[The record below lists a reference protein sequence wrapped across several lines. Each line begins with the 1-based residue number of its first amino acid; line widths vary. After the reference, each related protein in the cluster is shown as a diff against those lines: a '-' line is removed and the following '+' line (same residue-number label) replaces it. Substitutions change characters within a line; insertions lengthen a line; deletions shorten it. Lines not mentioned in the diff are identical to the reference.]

1 MIIDTHVHLH
11 SYPEEEINKIL
22 HRAHSVGVG
31 FVIDAGTTLET
42 SSISIELSSR
52 HERFFS
58 GVGVHPM
65 DIKKP
70 LTSQDYDQLQ
80 SMASSNKKV
89 IVMSE
94 IGLDYLETSPDRAWQ
109 FDAFRRQIS
118 IAKELNLPIV
128 FHSREAHEDCFRV
141 LLEERAYEVPGVM
154 HYFQGTLDDAKRVID
169 LGFYISIARPI
180 FRLEHLAD
188 VVSQLSLNNIVVE
201 TDSSPQP
208 FKKNRD
214 NWTEPRHLRP
224 IIDKIAQLQGKCSE
238 EVEEVVF
245 ANTKKLLS
253 KRWHIIEEH
262 ISCG

>member
-11 SYPEEEINKIL
+11 SYPEEEINNIL
-22 HRAHSVGVG
+22 QRAHSVGVE

-42 SSISIELSSR
+42 SSVSIELSSR
-52 HERFFS
+52 HDRFFS

-65 DIKKP
+65 DIKNP
-70 LTSQDYDQLQ
+70 LNTEDCDRLQ

-109 FDAFRRQIS
+109 FDAFRRQIA
-118 IAKELNLPIV
+118 IAKELSLPIV
-128 FHSREAHEDCFRV
+128 FHSREANEDCFRV
-141 LLEERAYEVPGVM
+141 LLEERAYEIPGVM
-154 HYFQGTLDDAKRVID
+154 HYFQGTLDDAKKVID
-169 LGFYISIARPI
+169 LGFYVSIARPI
-180 FRLEHLAD
+180 FRLDHLAD
-188 VVSQLSLNNIVVE
+188 VVRQISLDHIVVE

-214 NWTEPRHLRP
+214 NWTEPRHLKS
-224 IIDKIAQLQGKCSE
+224 IIDKIAQLQEKSSGEDE
-238 EVEEVVF
+238 EIVF
-245 ANTKKLLS
+245 ANTKNLLS
-253 KRWHIIEEH
+253 KRWHIVEEY